1 MWKENNK
8 EKESNKVKKELMK
21 KQKKLL
27 KGNLFKYKKK
37 KLY

>member
-8 EKESNKVKKELMK
+8 EKESNQVKKELMK